1 MKKLLAAFYGCLLLW
16 EKADPIFGPKP
27 WIGLPRSQ
35 VLGEKMSL
43 LPVGHTQRMPSSIS
57 QLVHLKHLL
66 TNPKTT
72 FSYQWCAKLMTGN
85 ESCHA
90 IKGVYISELPN
101 QPSDMEQV
109 EPPDNIS

>member
-1 MKKLLAAFYGCLLLW
+1 MEELIYRSPYLPFIYN
-16 EKADPIFGPKP
+16 PFFFGPKP

-35 VLGEKMSL
+35 VLGEKASL

-66 TNPKTT
+66 TNPKTA
-72 FSYQWCAKLMTGN
+72 FSYQWNAKLMTGN
-85 ESCHA
+85 ESRHA